1 MEANND
7 TISTLNEARMAQINQ
22 RNLILSVILTILYT
36 SMYLI
41 LI

>member
-1 MEANND
+1 MEQMEANND
-7 TISTLNEARMAQINQ
+7 TISTRTAKINQ
-22 RNLILSVILTILYT
+22 RNLIVSVILTIFYT